1 MAELLL
7 KAEDLSTGYA
17 RGSGVRSGVRS
28 GSGSRSG
35 SGREKIVSK
44 NLDLRIYRAEVVAL
58 IGPNGSG
65 KSTLLRSV
73 CGMQRPLGGAL
84 SLFGRPIEKYT
95 ARELSRIISVVLTGR
110 YQPGHLTAERL
121 VSLGRHP
128 HTNFFGRIT
137 DRDLEVVEWALQS
150 SGAADYRQRSV
161 DELSDGELQ
170 KVMIARALAQEP
182 ALILLDEPA
191 AFLDISRKYELM
203 HLLHGIA
210 RDNST
215 AVLVTSHDLDLV
227 LEVADRVW
235 LMTEQGDVYEG
246 GPGNGA
252 FLELI
257 RETFRLPAFFFSQDR
272 IRPLN
277 GT

>member
-7 KAEDLSTGYA
+7 KAEDLTTGYTH
-17 RGSGVRSGVRS
+17 R
-28 GSGSRSG
+28 
-35 SGREKIVSK
+35 SGREKAVSK
-44 NLDLRIYRAEVVAL
+44 NLNLRMYEAEVVAM

-73 CGMQRPLGGAL
+73 CGMQRILGGDL
-84 SLFGRPIEKYT
+84 SLLGKTIEKYT
-95 ARELSRIISVVLTGR
+95 ARELSRVISVVLTGR

-150 SGAADYRQRSV
+150 SGAADYRQRPV

-182 ALILLDEPA
+182 SLILLDEPA
-191 AFLDISRKYELM
+191 AFLDITRKYELM
-203 HLLHGIA
+203 HLLHRIA
-210 RDNST
+210 RGNST

-235 LMTEQGDVYEG
+235 LMTEQGAVYEG
-246 GPGNGA
+246 IPGDGD
-252 FLELI
+252 FLNLI
-257 RETFRLPAFFFSQDR
+257 RETFRLPAAFFSPHRR
-272 IRPLN
+272 IPLK
-277 GT
+277 GM